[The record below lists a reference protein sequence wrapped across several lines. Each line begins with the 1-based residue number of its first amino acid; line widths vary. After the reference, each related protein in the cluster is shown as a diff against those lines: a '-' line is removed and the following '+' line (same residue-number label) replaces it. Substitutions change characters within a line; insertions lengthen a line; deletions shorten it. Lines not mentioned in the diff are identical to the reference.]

1 VPIGLHLALTADFAL
16 SGPQKMHGSAE
27 GGRGGRRLARD
38 AGIFIGSA
46 AFLDVPDMG
55 RKILLTA
62 Q

>member
-1 VPIGLHLALTADFAL
+1 LALTADFAL

-46 AFLDVPDMG
+46 VFLDVPDMG